1 MIQANQCRDM
11 KKTILAI
18 ALAFFA
24 VSSLYAQKWS
34 ELSKEEKW
42 MKAQDFRADNQNYLK
57 NTLGM
62 SDEQLEDIDNVNICY
77 LSTLDRIDRYAKT
90 DEDKTKYA
98 KAVTAARGAQLDAI
112 MGADKRKQFMS
123 YVAEKLKKVQ

>member
-1 MIQANQCRDM
+1 MVITLTCVNA
-11 KKTILAI
+11 
-18 ALAFFA
+18 
-24 VSSLYAQKWS
+24 LYAQKWS

-62 SDEQLEDIDNVNICY
+62 NDEQLDDIDNVNVCY

-112 MGADKRKQFMS
+112 MGAEKRKQFMA
-123 YVAEKLKKVQ
+123 YVQEKLKKVQ